1 MCYASCAIESAALAL
16 CHSGRLRLHI
26 ILVYFR
32 SLRWPAP
39 EACKPGPE
47 HSQRTRMAPKRG
59 MSLEDKRSTLLSIF
73 HDTKSAFLL
82 KDIEKM
88 GAKRGVVL
96 QSIKDV
102 LQSLVDDDLVNME
115 KIGASNIFWSA
126 WPPA

>member
-1 MCYASCAIESAALAL
+1 
-16 CHSGRLRLHI
+16 
-26 ILVYFR
+26 
-32 SLRWPAP
+32 
-39 EACKPGPE
+39 
-47 HSQRTRMAPKRG
+47 MAPKRG